1 MALQTLD
8 EAVCVRVVVNG
19 GLVARGPAQ
28 EHQVELPVALVNQ
41 VTGVL
46 VFVELGVFVPVGF
59 LGVVGASRVQ
69 VWPITQL
76 HSVDLLLSSGG

>member
-28 EHQVELPVALVNQ
+28 EHQVELPVAFVNQ

-59 LGVVGASRVQ
+59 LGVVGAGHVQ

-76 HSVDLLLSSGG
+76 YSVDFSLSSGG